1 MKYKEK
7 QIRTFT
13 KLGTTPFEWEH
24 EGLIN
29 TVDEPVSCELCDHY
43 PIKHQYLLEHKD
55 GKELLVGSECVKNY
69 MELVHDTNY
78 KTLIDKIAYD
88 EWKNWVSVFF
98 REYKDRS
105 YMLRTEI
112 ADKRLARAVYKL
124 NDDYKSGELSLFLA
138 DSEVLGKDM
147 RRIYKRAWKLYYTIP
162 RSIKHIFQLK

>member
-1 MKYKEK
+1 MTKE
-7 QIRTFT
+7 
-13 KLGTTPFEWEH
+13 
-24 EGLIN
+24 
-29 TVDEPVSCELCDHY
+29 
-43 PIKHQYLLEHKD
+43 
-55 GKELLVGSECVKNY
+55 ELLII
-69 MELVHDTNY
+69 
-78 KTLIDKIAYD
+78 TLTKAHTDKVDKIAYD

-105 YMLRTEI
+105 YMLRTETT
-112 ADKRLARAVYKL
+112 DKRLARAVYKL